1 MNIKVKLA
9 LLLIIVMSI
18 SCEDYLEE
26 DPPTFISALNY
37 WKTSGDARTG
47 VDGVYQKLNDANNRW
62 WVLIDQY
69 TDDQVS
75 RTKGRSSSNPL
86 GTHTVT
92 PSTPIFE
99 EFGVYRDWWIGIGR
113 ANNVLKFVPD
123 IDMDETEK
131 NIVLGEARALRGL
144 YYYNL
149 VRAFGDMPMI
159 TEGVVTEADFSK
171 PRVSA
176 ETIYDEVIIPDL
188 LFAENNCRGGLHD
201 GHITKWTAKLLL
213 AEVYLT
219 RAGWRRTSQGD
230 FIQGDASNW
239 ALARDKAKEVID
251 NSPHS
256 LMTEPVVNG
265 ANVTP
270 AFGVP
275 WLDDTPFTK
284 ESMLE
289 LSYVNTLNYGS
300 WLSRE
305 SNGSGDGSGY
315 WGKRSDTPLESEGNN
330 SQVRDLSFPGSPPG
344 VGQQLPTPD
353 LYDAFED
360 GDERRDFSLMTR
372 YDTPDGKTYLTQP
385 TFRKYID
392 IAYYLGEDGTS
403 FQYTTSNIILYR
415 YADALLIYA
424 EAQNEAD
431 GSPNAEA
438 YAAVNAIRNRAG
450 LDDLTP
456 GLSQSDFRKAIW
468 QERRVELNAE
478 FKRKFDLVRTNRLV
492 AETTD
497 IILDWTAEQNS
508 LSDYNNVYTPFYN
521 DRPAWP
527 DNEWLWP
534 IPQSEMDLN
543 VKNDWEQNA
552 GY

>member
-1 MNIKVKLA
+1 MNIKVKII
-9 LLLIIVMSI
+9 LLLISVMSI
-18 SCEDYLEE
+18 SCDKYLLEE
-26 DPPTFISALNY
+26 PPTFISASNF
-37 WKTSGDARTG
+37 WKTAGDARTG
-47 VDGVYQKLNDANNRW
+47 VDGVYQKLNDVNNRW
-62 WVLIDQY
+62 WAMIDEY
-69 TDDQVS
+69 TDDQVAKK
-75 RTKGRSSSNPL
+75 KGTNFSNPL
-86 GTHTVT
+86 GTHTLT
-92 PSTPIFE
+92 PSSPVLE
-99 EFGVYRDWWIGIGR
+99 QFGLYRNWWIGIGR
-113 ANNVLKFVPD
+113 ANNVLKFVPA
-123 IDMDETEK
+123 IVMDETEK
-131 NIVLGEARALRGL
+131 NMVLGEARALRGL

-159 TEGVVTEADFSK
+159 TEGVTTEADFNK

-188 LFAENNCRGGLHD
+188 QFAEVNCRDGLHD

-213 AEVYLT
+213 SEVYLT

-230 FIQGDASNW
+230 LIQGDASNW
-239 ALARDKAKEVID
+239 ALARDKAKEVVD
-251 NSPHS
+251 NSPNS
-256 LMTEPVVNG
+256 LMTVAVVNG

-270 AFGVP
+270 ACGVP
-275 WLDDTPFTK
+275 WLDTNPFTP

-289 LSYVNTLNYGS
+289 LSYVQTLGYGN
-300 WLSRE
+300 WMSRE
-305 SNGSGDGSGY
+305 SNGNRTGSGY
-315 WGKRSDTPLESEGNN
+315 WGNNKDRPLASEGNN
-330 SQVRDLSFPGSPPG
+330 SQVRSLSFPGRPPG
-344 VGQQLPTPD
+344 TGSYLPTPD
-353 LYDAFED
+353 LYDEFED
-360 GDERRDFSLMTR
+360 GDQRRDFSLMTR
-372 YDTPDGKTYLTQP
+372 YDTPDGNTYLSQP

-392 IAYYLGEDGTS
+392 IAYYLGLEGTS

-431 GSPNAEA
+431 GSPNAAA
-438 YAAVNAIRNRAG
+438 YSAVNAIRNRAG
-450 LDDLTP
+450 LDDLTA
-456 GLSQSDFRKAIW
+456 GLSQSDFRTAIW
-468 QERRVELNAE
+468 HERRVELNGE

-492 AETTD
+492 TETTD
-497 IILDWTAEQNS
+497 INLDWTAEQGS

-543 VKNDWEQNA
+543 VKNGWIQNK